1 MLQNLQLKEFEPAT
15 IRGLTIQLMFWF
27 TGLFRFVASISI
39 SLASNQI
46 SLNIVIWKHCEMTV
60 TCKENTSNAF

>member
-27 TGLFRFVASISI
+27 TGLFRFEASIFI

-46 SLNIVIWKHCEMTV
+46 SLNIVI
-60 TCKENTSNAF
+60 